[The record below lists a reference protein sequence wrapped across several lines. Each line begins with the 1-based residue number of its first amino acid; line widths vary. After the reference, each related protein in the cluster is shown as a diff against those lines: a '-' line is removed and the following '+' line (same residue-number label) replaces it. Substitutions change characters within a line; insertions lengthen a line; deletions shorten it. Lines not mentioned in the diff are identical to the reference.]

1 MCGRYFLKSTPQKI
15 RELFGYPEQPNMPA
29 RYNMA
34 PTQPVPV
41 VRLWEHHRQFAL
53 MRWGLMPA
61 WVKDPKN
68 FTLLINARG
77 ETAAEKASFKNAL
90 RRRRCLIPADGF
102 YEWKSSG
109 GRKQPYALIAREGP
123 MAFAG
128 LWETWMGPNGE
139 EVDTAAIVTTAA
151 SRDIAHIHNR
161 MPVVIGP
168 QNFEPWLDCLNVDA
182 AEVAELMR
190 PAPEG
195 VFECVEVSS
204 AVNKVANDT
213 PDLLLPITGEQRAA
227 EMPAPKAPKPAPVKR
242 AKVAEDS
249 GQGSLF

>member
-1 MCGRYFLKSTPQKI
+1 MCGRYFLRSPI
-15 RELFGYPEQPNMPA
+15 GILGELFGFTDRPNLTTLF
-29 RYNMA
+29 NIA
-34 PTQPVPV
+34 PTQPIPV
-41 VRLWEHHRQFAL
+41 VRTWEHRRQFAL

-77 ETAAEKASFKNAL
+77 ETAAEKPAFKNAL
-90 RRRRCLIPADGF
+90 KRRRCLIPADGF
-102 YEWKSSG
+102 YEWKSMD

-123 MAFAG
+123 IAFAG

-151 SRDIAHIHNR
+151 SRDIEHIHNR
-161 MPVVIGP
+161 MPVVIRP
-168 QNFEPWLDCLNVDA
+168 EHFEPWLDCLNVDA
-182 AEVAELMR
+182 GEVAPLMA

-195 VFECVEVSS
+195 VFECVEISS
-204 AVNKVANDT
+204 AVNKVANDGA
-213 PDLLLPITGEQRAA
+213 DLLLPITDAQRAA
-227 EMPAPKAPKPAPVKR
+227 EMPVPKPAPVRR

>member
-29 RYNMA
+29 RYNVA

-53 MRWGLMPA
+53 MRWGLMPS

-77 ETAAEKASFKNAL
+77 ETAAEKPAFKNAL
-90 RRRRCLIPADGF
+90 KRRRCLIPADGF
-102 YEWKSSG
+102 YEWKSIG
-109 GRKQPYALIAREGP
+109 GRKQPYALVHNQGP
-123 MAFAG
+123 IAFAG
-128 LWETWMGPNGE
+128 LWETWMGPSGE
-139 EVDTAAIVTTAA
+139 EVDTAAIVTAEA
-151 SRDIAHIHNR
+151 SRDIRHIHTR
-161 MPVVIGP
+161 MPVVIQP
-168 QNFEPWLDCLNVDA
+168 KDFETWLDCPNVDA
-182 AEVAELMR
+182 RDVAPLMV
-190 PAPEG
+190 PGPEG
-195 VFECVEVSS
+195 LFECVEVSS

-213 PDLLLPITGEQRAA
+213 PDLLTPITDVQREA
-227 EMPAPKAPKPAPVKR
+227 EAPAPKLAPVKR
-242 AKVAEDS
+242 AAKAKGDS

>member
-1 MCGRYFLKSTPQKI
+1 MCGRYFLRSPI
-15 RELFGYPEQPNMPA
+15 GILGELFGFTDRPNLTTLF
-29 RYNMA
+29 NIA
-34 PTQPVPV
+34 PTQPIPV
-41 VRLWEHHRQFAL
+41 VRMWEHHRQFAL

-77 ETAAEKASFKNAL
+77 ETAAEKPAFKNAL

-102 YEWKSSG
+102 YEWKSLG

-123 MAFAG
+123 IAFAG

-151 SRDIAHIHNR
+151 SRDIEHIHNR
-161 MPVVIGP
+161 MPVVIQP
-168 QNFEPWLDCLNVDA
+168 PDFEPWLDCLHVDA
-182 AEVAELMR
+182 DEIGPLMR

-195 VFECVEVSS
+195 AFECVEVSS

-213 PDLLLPITGEQRAA
+213 PDLLLPITDAQRVA
-227 EMPAPKAPKPAPVKR
+227 EMPVAKAPKPAPAKR